1 LNEFVASK
9 RNITSNYLNIIFC
22 ADIVIKV
29 YIIVDIFCADKGNS
43 TGFHYLR
50 PCRVIGRQLL
60 QMVLRSPNKYTA
72 GLIKR

>member
-1 LNEFVASK
+1 
-9 RNITSNYLNIIFC
+9 
-22 ADIVIKV
+22 V
-29 YIIVDIFCADKGNS
+29 YIVVDIFCADKGNS

-60 QMVLRSPNKYTA
+60 QMVLHSPNKYTA